1 MIHFENEMNIL
12 KKPLKT
18 HGFREVAWNFNINT
32 ASTIENVLWISVEG
46 FQRSRANK
54 SKMEIKLNVK
64 FKRSTNPSREKYCI
78 RNSQIYFSQMTIT
91 AALHPQ
97 NNNLG
102 IFFCQNFIL
111 VVSFIFQVFIM
122 CLNKHMDNSVKFIKT
137 KC

>member
-1 MIHFENEMNIL
+1 MIHFENENFMNIL

-78 RNSQIYFSQMTIT
+78 VFVFTNLFFSNDYHGSSPSPKQ
-91 AALHPQ
+91 
-97 NNNLG
+97 
-102 IFFCQNFIL
+102 
-111 VVSFIFQVFIM
+111 
-122 CLNKHMDNSVKFIKT
+122 
-137 KC
+137 

>member
-91 AALHPQ
+91 ADLHPQ

-102 IFFCQNFIL
+102 KFHL
-111 VVSFIFQVFIM
+111 GSFIH
-122 CLNKHMDNSVKFIKT
+122 LPKFS
-137 KC
+137 